1 LISVRGWN
9 PFKLLVEEDADVG
22 AVAVD
27 LVEIELGGALP
38 QLECPFHLLP
48 DLSVINVL
56 GRGWTL
62 SQAERRKKKKQI
74 EYEPKK
80 RSLETGPLKETLIL
94 IKMATLAK

>member
-1 LISVRGWN
+1 MISVRGWN

-62 SQAERRKKKKQI
+62 SQAEKRKK
-74 EYEPKK
+74 E
-80 RSLETGPLKETLIL
+80 
-94 IKMATLAK
+94 AN